1 MPNKNYKRASDEG
14 RMEIEQRLRRRLM
27 GLSAI
32 SQLQQGIQ
40 GPAVVDPRQEG
51 YHSITPLSMIVGGIG
66 DAGPHLGGKVSFTS
80 GIENPGGLT
89 PEQIQAWADSQ
100 KYMKRAGSMIGM
112 MSGDAGADI
121 GEARRMAGSSPM
133 DEYVSPTYKAEHP
146 EWGVK
151 QEQRMQEYNTRV
163 GKELAGVTG
172 LDVPY
177 DPTSGGREQREIEG
191 FGITEEQAGN
201 RQAWLEAKRKFDE
214 MMKRLLGR
222 G

>member
-14 RMEIEQRLRRRLM
+14 RLEIEQRLRQRLM
-27 GLSAI
+27 KLAGKI
-32 SQLQQGIQ
+32 PQRP
-40 GPAVVDPRQEG
+40 PAMAESGYDP
-51 YHSITPLSMIVGGIG
+51 ITPEIIK
-66 DAGPHLGGKVSFTS
+66 AGAHGTQNLGGNVPFTAGTNAPS
-80 GIENPGGLT
+80 GQTVEALR
-89 PEQIQAWADSQ
+89 AWA
-100 KYMKRAGSMIGM
+100 KNAKLPYAASMIGI

-177 DPTSGGREQREIEG
+177 DPTSGGREQREIQG
-191 FGITEEQAGN
+191 FGVTEERAGN